1 MKVFMRRRFVPNH
14 YYRDLYLKLQGL
26 NQGYKTVDEY
36 HKELEIAMIRA
47 NVVEDREATMARFLN
62 GLNRDIANVVELQH
76 YVELEDMVH
85 MATKVERQLR
95 KGHARPAFNS
105 GSSSSWKPNIKREG
119 TVRLRSFVPSRTELP
134 KAKVEVPPD
143 AKGKSETQPKR
154 TYDVK
159 CFRCQGH
166 GHYASECP
174 NKRIMM
180 IRDNGDMEFESDTSD
195 CEGMPP
201 LEDSDGDELALP
213 VGESLVIRRTLQ
225 VQVKEDEI
233 NQQREN
239 IFRTRCYVQSKV
251 CGLIIDSGSCVN
263 VCSTTLF
270 SKLNLCTVKHAKP
283 YRLQWL
289 NYSGEVKVTKQVVV
303 PFSIGKYVEVLC
315 DVVPMQ
321 ASHILL
327 GRPWQY

>member
-1 MKVFMRRRFVPNH
+1 MGTYEDMDGDLDTIKLKIPNFQGKNDPEAYLEWEKKVDWIFDCHSYFEQKKVKLVIIEFTEYALIWWDQIVISRRRNGERPVQTWGEMKVLMRRRFVPNH
-14 YYRDLYLKLQGL
+14 YYRDLYLMLQGL

-36 HKELEIAMIRA
+36 HKEMEIAMIRA

-62 GLNRDIANVVELQH
+62 GLNRDTANVVELQH

-105 GSSSSWKPNIKREG
+105 GSSSSWKPNLKREG
-119 TVRLRSFVPSRTELP
+119 TVRTRSFVPSRTELP
-134 KAKVEVPPD
+134 KAKVDVPTD
-143 AKGKSETQPKR
+143 TKGKSETQPKR
-154 TYDVK
+154 TRDVK

-180 IRDNGDMEFESDTSD
+180 IRDNGDMESESDTSD

-233 NQQREN
+233 NQ
-239 IFRTRCYVQSKV
+239 
-251 CGLIIDSGSCVN
+251 
-263 VCSTTLF
+263 
-270 SKLNLCTVKHAKP
+270 
-283 YRLQWL
+283 
-289 NYSGEVKVTKQVVV
+289 
-303 PFSIGKYVEVLC
+303 
-315 DVVPMQ
+315 
-321 ASHILL
+321 
-327 GRPWQY
+327 

>member
-1 MKVFMRRRFVPNH
+1 M
-14 YYRDLYLKLQGL
+14 
-26 NQGYKTVDEY
+26 
-36 HKELEIAMIRA
+36 EIAMIRA
-47 NVVEDREATMARFLN
+47 NVVEDREATMATILN
-62 GLNRDIANVVELQH
+62 GLNQDIANVVELQH

-105 GSSSSWKPNIKREG
+105 GSSSSWKPNLKREG
-119 TVRLRSFVPSRTELP
+119 TVRPTSFVPSRTEPP
-134 KAKVEVPPD
+134 KAKVDVPTD

-154 TYDVK
+154 TRDVK
-159 CFRCQGH
+159 RFRCQGH

-180 IRDNGDMEFESDTSD
+180 IRDNGDMESKSDRSD

-213 VGESLVIRRTLQ
+213 VWESLVIRRTLQ

-239 IFRTRCYVQSKV
+239 IFNTRCYVQSKV

-263 VCSTTLF
+263 VCSTTLV
-270 SKLNLCTVKHAKP
+270 SKLNLCSVKHAKP

-289 NYSGEVKVTKQVVV
+289 NDSGEVKVTKQVVV
-303 PFSIGKYVEVLC
+303 SFSIGKYVDEVLC

-327 GRPWQY
+327 GRPWQYHRKAIHDGVKNRYTIVKDGKTISCTSYTQTGV